1 MFDDYAE
8 PGIGDGKIIFAEIA
22 RSQTLPGVFSIFLQP
37 MLKRYSNI

>member
-22 RSQTLPGVFSIFLQP
+22 RSLKASRGVFYFFTTDAKTL
-37 MLKRYSNI
+37 

>member
-22 RSQTLPGVFSIFLQP
+22 RS
-37 MLKRYSNI
+37 LKGFRGF